1 MKQDQMILVAAVGF
15 AALLVAQKKGWLKSS
30 PLSASVPWPTFQ
42 FPSASAD
49 RGYRPSD
56 PGAYVTTDDLIAGV
70 SENDYSTIAPGRF
83 EQTIDDA
90 LSLPGFYSPGIKAW

>member
-15 AALLVAQKKGWLKSS
+15 AAFLVAQKKGLFNRVYS
-30 PLSASVPWPTFQ
+30 PSAPWPTFQ
-42 FPSASAD
+42 FPSADAD

-70 SENDYSTIAPGRF
+70 SENDYTTIAPGRF

-90 LSLPGFYSPGIKAW
+90 LALPGFYTPGVKAW